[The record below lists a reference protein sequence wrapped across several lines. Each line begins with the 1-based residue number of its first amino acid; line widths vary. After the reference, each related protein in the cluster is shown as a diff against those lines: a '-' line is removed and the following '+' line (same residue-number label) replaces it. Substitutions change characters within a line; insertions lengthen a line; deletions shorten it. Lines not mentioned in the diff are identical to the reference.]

1 VKEDE
6 VLLRDLLDDH
16 SRNPN
21 GVSKIADPTITQKW
35 VSKKTGN
42 SCILEVV
49 LDNKKIKQISA
60 RVEGSALAKACAS
73 IMCDELMD
81 LSLEE
86 ANGLKN
92 NVFTWLDDGISPD
105 TWSGD
110 LIVYQSLS
118 RFPERLDC
126 AKLCWNA
133 LGAIPNY

>member
-1 VKEDE
+1 MKEDE
-6 VLLRDLLDDH
+6 ILLRDILDDH

-21 GVSKIADPTITQKW
+21 GVSKIANPSITQKW
-35 VSKKTGN
+35 VSTKTGN

-86 ANGLKN
+86 ANSLKN
-92 NVFTWLDDGISPD
+92 NIFTWIFLQFFMFYATPSPPILLDKRPDQYMRGEIS
-105 TWSGD
+105 T
-110 LIVYQSLS
+110 
-118 RFPERLDC
+118 
-126 AKLCWNA
+126 
-133 LGAIPNY
+133 

>member
-1 VKEDE
+1 MKEDE
-6 VLLRDLLDDH
+6 ILLRDILDDH
-16 SRNPN
+16 SQNPN
-21 GVSKIADPTITQKW
+21 GVSKIANPTITQKW

-73 IMCDELMD
+73 IMCDELMN

-92 NVFTWLDDGISPD
+92 NIFTWLDDGIPPD
-105 TWSGD
+105 SWSGD

-133 LGAIPNY
+133 LGAIPNN

>member
-1 VKEDE
+1 MKEDE
-6 VLLRDLLDDH
+6 ILLRDILDDH

-21 GVSKIADPTITQKW
+21 GASKIANPTITQKW

-42 SCILEVV
+42 SCVLQVV
-49 LDNKKIKQISA
+49 LNNKKIKQISA
-60 RVEGSALAKACAS
+60 HVEGSALAKACAS

-86 ANGLKN
+86 ANSLKN
-92 NVFTWLDDGISPD
+92 NVFSWLDEGNPPD
-105 TWSGD
+105 SWSGD

-133 LGAIPNY
+133 LGALPNH

>member
-1 VKEDE
+1 MKEDE
-6 VLLRDLLDDH
+6 ILLRDILDDH
-16 SRNPN
+16 FRNPN
-21 GVSKIADPTITQKW
+21 GVSKIANPTITQKW
-35 VSKKTGN
+35 VSPKTGN

-60 RVEGSALAKACAS
+60 RIEGSALAKACAS

-86 ANGLKN
+86 ANSLKN
-92 NVFTWLDDGISPD
+92 NVFNWLDDGIPPD
-105 TWSGD
+105 SWSGD

-133 LGAIPNY
+133 LGAIPNH

>member
-1 VKEDE
+1 MKEDE
-6 VLLRDLLDDH
+6 ILLRDILDDH

-21 GVSKIADPTITQKW
+21 GVSKIANPTFAHKW

-42 SCILEVV
+42 SCVLEIV
-49 LDNKKIKQISA
+49 LKHGKIKQISA

-86 ANGLKN
+86 ANSVKKS
-92 NVFTWLDDGISPD
+92 VFTWLDDGIPPD
-105 TWSGD
+105 SWSGD

-133 LGAIPNY
+133 LGAIPNN

>member
-1 VKEDE
+1 MKEDE
-6 VLLRDLLDDH
+6 ILLRDILDDH

-21 GVSKIADPTITQKW
+21 GVSKIANPTITQKW

-73 IMCDELMD
+73 IMCVELMD

-86 ANGLKN
+86 ANSIKD
-92 NVFTWLDDGISPD
+92 NVFIWLDKGIPPD
-105 TWSGD
+105 SWSGD

-133 LGAIPNY
+133 LGAILND